1 MAKITILD
9 QWSDGCGAN
18 VELTVAIPESLQSM
32 LGGAIEQTIR
42 SDVRYSSTS
51 LSDDE
56 KIAEITTA
64 YNDLSDKHIAGLRS
78 KLKLYGTEI
87 EVK

>member
-18 VELTVAIPESLQSM
+18 VELTVAIPEALQSM

-42 SDVRYSSTS
+42 TGVRYSSTS
-51 LSDDE
+51 LSDDA
-56 KIAEITTA
+56 KVKEITTA
-64 YNDLSDKHIAGLRS
+64 YKQLADDHVSGLRS
-78 KLKLYGTEI
+78 KLKFYGTEI